1 MMAPMEPAATVY
13 HNSAG
18 ALFSSWE
25 KGRLQAKQQEAV
37 DALVAD
43 YLRRFSEIA
52 GPLINCAPILNWF
65 ELDAGGARQVGADD
79 SDINTPAVAAA
90 LVGKRYVA
98 QASDEISLEV
108 GDMISVIDMAPP
120 DESVWWRGKRGFEV
134 GFFPGDCVRLIGEA
148 AEGGAV
154 VAGRQRRA
162 ATLQPDQRP
171 LLGRPGKLGAF
182 FRSFLAARP
191 SRRRLKQSGILR
203 ERVFGCDLGEHLT
216 NSGRDVPVVLKSC
229 AEFIEAHGIVDGI
242 YRLSG
247 VNSNIQRLRNAFDE
261 DRVPDLSQP
270 SVRQDI
276 HSVSCLLKQYLRELP
291 NPLLTYQLY
300 DQWASAVQSAE
311 PQRLAR
317 VREVTQQLPPPH
329 YRTLEFLV
337 RHLARVAT
345 HHRSTGM
352 TAKNL
357 AIVWAPNLVRSQ
369 HLELG
374 GVAALQGIGVQAVIV
389 EYLIGS
395 CELVFCGRLPPL
407 PDPATDGKRSRPRSL
422 AVTSPSRLL
431 SRAPAPAKPAS
442 PSKAEH
448 NYIEVGGGPSA
459 LPAKYHTVLR
469 PPARKSGSLR
479 LARSPIQWRSLFRS
493 RSRQSR
499 PDRDISLATGRLT
512 RQGRAL
518 TESDLRDGR
527 ADGGRSHGLRSAR
540 SYESLVPLRV
550 CHRSSL
556 VLSPDGAPV
565 VSDSAG
571 RRPLSR
577 LDSYFDS
584 YSGTSRTLPRSRRHE
599 RPPLQLPAGPGTER
613 HRTQRADSEPEADRR
628 HPETSSAWGATSR
641 DVPQVPTDG
650 SASPCGGPV
659 SASASCAGRS
669 GGPTPAPANKDAAGR
684 ASSELP
690 DQEAGPGRLG
700 SPVPAALELLDRCL
714 NPADAYENIEQRAA
728 PLSAPPP
735 GQLYQNVAA
744 EQSPARAGAAAS
756 RQPDEPDA
764 GLYEPDA
771 GLYEPIAFSAPCGS
785 AQLAGTRSAQTEPAE
800 HRAPPAEHRAPPAEH
815 RAPHTQTYDKAGQYA
830 EGLPYENVD
839 DGDGEADG
847 AWVYEDVAPAPAAA
861 EESHYEPV
869 GAAAAQQQPVYEQVR
884 QFRRTLREVNSMV
897 RVGSSAQPDEVG
909 EAAHCPAQAAERLRD
924 DELDKLW
931 EEQPPCPAASE
942 ELPSVSEEP
951 PSVSEESQCP
961 PASEE
966 PQGPAS
972 EESQCPP
979 PSEEPPCPP
988 ASEKPQCPAF
998 EESQCR
1004 PPSEELQCPPASEEP
1019 QCPAFEELQC
1029 PPASEEQCPA
1039 SEELQCPPASEEQC
1053 HASEELQCP
1062 PASEEQCHASEELQ
1076 CPPASEEQ
1084 CPVSEELQ
1092 CPPASEEQCPASEE
1106 LQCPPAS
1113 EEQFPASEED
1123 TVTGEGGAPA
1133 AVRAATP
1140 PAVVRYRM
1148 ALSAKGEEDIQES
1161 AQSGAERSGRESLA
1175 SSVGA
1180 STSLA
1185 GETAA
1190 SAAGTEPRSRPV
1202 SPEPPSEPP
1211 AGAAEQPEEPAPG
1224 RRTAGAEPPG
1234 TAPPGTEPPGT
1245 APPGTAPPGTE
1256 PPGTEPPG
1264 TEPPGTAPP
1273 GTAPPGTVPPGTA
1286 PPGTEPPE
1294 ADVKSNQEQQGG
1306 VSNIVRAV
1314 QTVSQPKPES
1324 VARVKA
1330 NGTDGSAETQATDSL
1345 LDSESIAP
1353 AQHCTGGDWTAAH
1366 LAESASG
1373 PAQSG
1378 WEEPAQVRPE
1388 ARAPTLA
1395 EPVAAARSPT
1405 WPGHYRTAAVARI
1418 LPPPEPARPASLC
1431 RRPSDL
1437 TAARAERCRPGPR
1450 RASVRQLLSRFE
1462 AAGGGDAAARDE
1474 PVPAGGPLTERA
1486 VGSVHESTVRGPYA
1500 LATRS
1505 LPRPVTRR
1513 RAASPDGCCA
1523 APAARARP
1531 PSPAPV
1537 RRHLSCQAVAGGA
1550 SSGVGAPGTAADG
1563 APGTAADGRQRLS
1576 PARPD
1581 GDTCPSPDPALRE
1594 PALPVSST
1602 EPSPAADATA
1612 RQRIEHYKEQR
1623 RALLRGSLPT
1633 TLAMAVVG
1641 AGGAGA
1647 PRPPASVSR
1656 QRSAPEVRRAPQLG
1670 KIRHM
1675 AARFEPGAVP
1685 TL

>member
-1 MMAPMEPAATVY
+1 
-13 HNSAG
+13 
-18 ALFSSWE
+18 
-25 KGRLQAKQQEAV
+25 
-37 DALVAD
+37 
-43 YLRRFSEIA
+43 
-52 GPLINCAPILNWF
+52 
-65 ELDAGGARQVGADD
+65 
-79 SDINTPAVAAA
+79 
-90 LVGKRYVA
+90 
-98 QASDEISLEV
+98 
-108 GDMISVIDMAPP
+108 MIIM
-120 DESVWWRGKRGFEV
+120 
-134 GFFPGDCVRLIGEA
+134 
-148 AEGGAV
+148 AEG
-154 VAGRQRRA
+154 VA
-162 ATLQPDQRP
+162 
-171 LLGRPGKLGAF
+171 KL
-182 FRSFLAARP
+182 
-191 SRRRLKQSGILR
+191 
-203 ERVFGCDLGEHLT
+203 
-216 NSGRDVPVVLKSC
+216 
-229 AEFIEAHGIVDGI
+229 
-242 YRLSG
+242 
-247 VNSNIQRLRNAFDE
+247 
-261 DRVPDLSQP
+261 
-270 SVRQDI
+270 
-276 HSVSCLLKQYLRELP
+276 
-291 NPLLTYQLY
+291 
-300 DQWASAVQSAE
+300 
-311 PQRLAR
+311 
-317 VREVTQQLPPPH
+317 
-329 YRTLEFLV
+329 
-337 RHLARVAT
+337 RHLKT
-345 HHRSTGM
+345 
-352 TAKNL
+352 
-357 AIVWAPNLVRSQ
+357 
-369 HLELG
+369 
-374 GVAALQGIGVQAVIV
+374 VQRFTYDVI
-389 EYLIGS
+389 
-395 CELVFCGRLPPL
+395 
-407 PDPATDGKRSRPRSL
+407 
-422 AVTSPSRLL
+422 
-431 SRAPAPAKPAS
+431 
-442 PSKAEH
+442 
-448 NYIEVGGGPSA
+448 GGGPSA

-499 PDRDISLATGRLT
+499 PDRDISLA
-512 RQGRAL
+512 GRAL

-540 SYESLVPLRV
+540 SYESLVPSRV

-565 VSDSAG
+565 VSDSAR
-571 RRPLSR
+571 RRPLFR

-584 YSGTSRTLPRSRRHE
+584 YSGASRTLPRSRRHE

-613 HRTQRADSEPEADRR
+613 HRTQRADSQPEADRR

-641 DVPQVPTDG
+641 DVPQLPTDG
-650 SASPCGGPV
+650 SWSPCGGPV
-659 SASASCAGRS
+659 SASASCASRC
-669 GGPTPAPANKDAAGR
+669 GGPTPAPADEDATGR

-700 SPVPAALELLDRCL
+700 SPVPAALELLERCL

-728 PLSAPPP
+728 PLSAPPT

-744 EQSPARAGAAAS
+744 ERSPARAGAAAS
-756 RQPDEPDA
+756 RQPD
-764 GLYEPDA
+764 EPDA

-785 AQLAGTRSAQTEPAE
+785 AQLAGTRSAPTEPAE
-800 HRAPPAEHRAPPAEH
+800 L
-815 RAPHTQTYDKAGQYA
+815 RAPHTQTHDKAGQYA

-847 AWVYEDVAPAPAAA
+847 AWVYEDVAPAPAVA

-869 GAAAAQQQPVYEQVR
+869 GAAAAQQPPVYEQVR

-897 RVGSSAQPDEVG
+897 RVGSAAQPDEVG
-909 EAAHCPAQAAERLRD
+909 GAAQCPAQAAERLSD
-924 DELDKLW
+924 DDLDKLR

-942 ELPSVSEEP
+942 EPPSASEEP
-951 PSVSEESQCP
+951 QCPPASEKPQCPASEESPCPPASEESPCPPASEESQCP

-966 PQGPAS
+966 S
-972 EESQCPP
+972 
-979 PSEEPPCPP
+979 PCPP
-988 ASEKPQCPAF
+988 ASEESPCP
-998 EESQCR
+998 
-1004 PPSEELQCPPASEEP
+1004 
-1019 QCPAFEELQC
+1019 
-1029 PPASEEQCPA
+1029 PA
-1039 SEELQCPPASEEQC
+1039 SEELQCPPA
-1053 HASEELQCP
+1053 
-1062 PASEEQCHASEELQ
+1062 
-1076 CPPASEEQ
+1076 
-1084 CPVSEELQ
+1084 SEELQ

-1113 EEQFPASEED
+1113 EEQFPASEEPPCPPASEKPQGPVSEESQCPSASEESQCPPASEELQCPPASEEQIPASEED
-1123 TVTGEGGAPA
+1123 TVTGEGEAPA

-1175 SSVGA
+1175 SGGHGSAESVGA

-1202 SPEPPSEPP
+1202 SPEPPSEPA

-1234 TAPPGTEPPGT
+1234 TEPPDTEPLGTE
-1245 APPGTAPPGTE
+1245 
-1256 PPGTEPPG
+1256 
-1264 TEPPGTAPP
+1264 
-1273 GTAPPGTVPPGTA
+1273 

-1306 VSNIVRAV
+1306 VSSIVRAV

-1324 VARVKA
+1324 VAREKA
-1330 NGTDGSAETQATDSL
+1330 NGTDDSAETQATDSL

-1353 AQHCTGGDWTAAH
+1353 AQHCTGGDWTADH
-1366 LAESASG
+1366 PAESASG
-1373 PAQSG
+1373 PAESG

-1388 ARAPTLA
+1388 ARAPTLP

-1550 SSGVGAPGTAADG
+1550 SSGDGAPGTAADG

-1581 GDTCPSPDPALRE
+1581 GDTYPSPDPALRE
-1594 PALPVSST
+1594 PARLAADTPALPVSST

-1623 RALLRGSLPT
+1623 RALLRGRLAAEPAVPARQRAGRPLRRADSLRSPLSAPAADTRPSSAGADSTPAATGARSAGSLPT

-1647 PRPPASVSR
+1647 PRPPVSVSR
-1656 QRSAPEVRRAPQLG
+1656 QGSAPEVRRAPQLG